1 MLVAQAKNVTIQ
13 VIGLL
18 KLKKKYKIKKPPCLE
33 WLFFKLVRDY
43 ALLNTPTFQAIAT
56 TPKRINV
63 LWTLFPPN
71 QFGLLMSNKPFIIFL
86 FNY

>member
-33 WLFFKLVRDY
+33 WLFFK
-43 ALLNTPTFQAIAT
+43 IG
-56 TPKRINV
+56 KRLCSFEYSN
-63 LWTLFPPN
+63 FP
-71 QFGLLMSNKPFIIFL
+71 SNSNNP
-86 FNY
+86 